1 MAEWTDTAARER
13 EAAAAAHSARAD
25 ANLIGLL
32 GLELLLLVFF
42 ILLSGAGRI
51 DAERAEPVLSG
62 LRLAF
67 APVLVEGIP
76 EIAGGDLVGSP
87 RMLRDRFG
95 ERIRTLLPLA
105 QIEASGDPD
114 RLAVSLPAG
123 GFFAAGEATLSPLA
137 HERLARIAAA
147 IEEAAAGNRFSL
159 AVALAPAMPDAHARA
174 AALGAAFARLL
185 GESRPLAI
193 TVDGEAAPDRVRLLV
208 GFGGEAAP

>member
-1 MAEWTDTAARER
+1 MAQWTDTAAQER

-67 APVLVEGIP
+67 APVLVEGLP
-76 EIAGGDLVGSP
+76 ETAGGDLVGSS

-105 QIEASGDPD
+105 QIETLGDPGQ
-114 RLAVSLPAG
+114 LAVSLPAG
-123 GFFAAGEATLSPLA
+123 GFFGDGEATLSPLA

-147 IEEAAAGNRFSL
+147 IEESAAGNRFSL
-159 AVALAPAMPDAHARA
+159 TVALPSAMSDVHARA

-185 GESRPLAI
+185 GEARPLAI
-193 TVDGEAAPDRVRLLV
+193 TADGEAAPDRVRLLV
-208 GFGGEAAP
+208 GFDGEGAP